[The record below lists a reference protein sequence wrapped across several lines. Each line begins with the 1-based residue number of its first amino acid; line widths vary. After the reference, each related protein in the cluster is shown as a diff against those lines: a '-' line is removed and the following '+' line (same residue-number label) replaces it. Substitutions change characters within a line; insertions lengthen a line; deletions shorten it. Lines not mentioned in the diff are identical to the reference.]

1 MKRTG
6 DLKLI
11 QELNRSI
18 ILETIRKYGPIS
30 RSEIAKKNDLSP
42 TTVTSAVTELINEGY
57 VVEGGTGTSSGGRKP
72 ILLNFSP
79 DNHYLIGVSISYS
92 KITIADMNLEA
103 EITMKRIYPTK
114 GYTGTTLINYLL
126 RLLEDFYAA
135 QQDDGRQ
142 CIGISL
148 IIQGIVDSKKGV
160 VHYNPVLLLEDVYLR
175 DSVEEHFN
183 LPTWL
188 DNDTNAYV
196 LAEKNFGNF
205 QDVENLIY
213 ITIGEGVGSG
223 VIVNNTISRG
233 ESGGAGEFGHTSIDY
248 QGELCSCGN
257 KGCIE
262 NYISWPA
269 TSKRIMKEI
278 ETGKETILTTFLT
291 NDKLFITP
299 SEFVEAVNAGDSLA
313 VAMNDDIAEYLSAGV
328 VNLVHLFNP
337 EVIILGGDVTNQNQL
352 LINALQNKIKKKTL
366 KPLYQDVNITTSSL
380 GKEFEMVGAASVL
393 LQDKFQFKLTHDRHG
408 LKTNL

>member
-6 DLKLI
+6 DTKLI

-18 ILETIRKYGPIS
+18 ILETIRKYGSIS

-103 EITMKRIYPTK
+103 KINMKKIYPTN
-114 GYTGTTLINYLL
+114 GYTGAALINYLL
-126 RLLEDFYAA
+126 LLLEDFHAA
-135 QQDDGRQ
+135 QQDDRQ

-175 DSVEEHFN
+175 DSVEAHFN

-196 LAEKNFGNF
+196 LAEKNFGHF
-205 QDVENLIY
+205 QEVENLIY

-223 VIVNNTISRG
+223 VIVNNMLSRG

-262 NYISWPA
+262 NYINWPA
-269 TSKRIMKEI
+269 TSKKIMKEI
-278 ETGKETILTTFLT
+278 EEGKETILTTYLT
-291 NDKLFITP
+291 SDKLFITP
-299 SEFVEAVNAGDSLA
+299 SEFVEAVNTGDNLA
-313 VAMNDDIAEYLSAGV
+313 VEINDEIAEYLSAGV

-337 EVIILGGDVTNQNQL
+337 EVIILGGDVTNQNQI
-352 LINALQNKIKKKTL
+352 LIDAVQQKIKDKTL
-366 KPLYQDVNITTSSL
+366 KTLYQDVDITTSSL

-393 LQDKFQFKLTHDRHG
+393 LQDKFQFKLTHDKRG